1 MVQILGWFK
10 ADAARASRWKRSR
23 DCESL
28 AKSSGKNFSAT
39 KRPSLVSWALYTTPI
54 PPPPNFSVIRY
65 WPRVSPIMDGFCAGI
80 LSAGVGQSQR
90 IGVLNRGGCGAGR
103 RINAQNAQEAG
114 GRLDR

>member
-54 PPPPNFSVIRY
+54 PPPPSFSMMRY
-65 WPRVSPIMDGFCAGI
+65 WPRFSPIMAGFCGGI
-80 LSAGVGQSQR
+80 LSAGKRRVKEL
-90 IGVLNRGGCGAGR
+90 VL
-103 RINAQNAQEAG
+103 QTDDSELAG
-114 GRLDR
+114 G

>member
-1 MVQILGWFK
+1 MVQMLGWFK

-54 PPPPNFSVIRY
+54 PSPPSFSMMRY
-65 WPRVSPIMDGFCAGI
+65 WPRVSPIIAGFCGGI
-80 LSAGVGQSQR
+80 VSVGK
-90 IGVLNRGGCGAGR
+90 R
-103 RINAQNAQEAG
+103 RVKELVFQELVFQMDDSELAG
-114 GRLDR
+114 G